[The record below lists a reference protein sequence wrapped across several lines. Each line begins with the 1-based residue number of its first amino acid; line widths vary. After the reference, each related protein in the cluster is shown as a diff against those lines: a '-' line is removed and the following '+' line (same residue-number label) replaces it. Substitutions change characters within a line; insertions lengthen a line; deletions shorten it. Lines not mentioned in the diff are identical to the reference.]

1 VREEKRKGVEK
12 KSEIECERERKK
24 KSVKHKSSFP
34 HMPLP
39 MTACQF
45 NVTFSVESVIF
56 MTMTNSTEIA
66 TLPKATGS
74 RNSDSSVHIQIRLK
88 FQFEFVPRETE
99 ESEFVDSVDFGRV
112 ASSRKL

>member
-45 NVTFSVESVIF
+45 NVNFQW
-56 MTMTNSTEIA
+56 N
-66 TLPKATGS
+66 L
-74 RNSDSSVHIQIRLK
+74 SS
-88 FQFEFVPRETE
+88 
-99 ESEFVDSVDFGRV
+99 S
-112 ASSRKL
+112 